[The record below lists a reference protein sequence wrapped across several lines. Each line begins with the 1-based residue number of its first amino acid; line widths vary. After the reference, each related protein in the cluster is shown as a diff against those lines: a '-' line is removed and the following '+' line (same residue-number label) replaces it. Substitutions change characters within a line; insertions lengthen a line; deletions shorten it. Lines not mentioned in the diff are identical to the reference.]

1 VRDRTNGG
9 SSFYVIGT
17 VALLVGIAFA
27 VLKWHAEPRRESQW
41 QAFSAG
47 GSPGQPRPTPMPTV
61 IGPK

>member
-9 SSFYVIGT
+9 SSFYVIGM

-27 VLKWHAEPRRESQW
+27 VLKWRTGPHETQW
-41 QAFSAG
+41 QAFSTGA
-47 GSPGQPRPTPMPTV
+47 SPGQPRPTPMPTV